1 MRINRR
7 RNLKERYPVYDARL
21 NESRR
26 YSRRRNLKEKLVL
39 VDDDQEVKYGEV
51 RDVLCDLINNGILDS
66 ESIACDLIQAMSEDD
81 VIDFCE
87 MYGIMEE
94 IDD

>member
-7 RNLKERYPVYDARL
+7 RNLKEYPVYDARL

-26 YSRRRNLKEKLVL
+26 YSRRRNLREKLVL
-39 VDDDQEVKYGEV
+39 VDDDQEVRYGEV
-51 RDVLCDLINNGILDS
+51 RDLVCDLINNGTLDS
-66 ESIACDLIQAMSEDD
+66 ESIACDLIQAMSEDA
-81 VIDFCE
+81 VIDYCK
-87 MYGIMEE
+87 MYGIIEE